1 MIILA
6 SSSQTR
12 AEILR
17 QNGINFTQLNFNFD
31 ESKILKDCSP
41 AAYVWRVALAKK
53 EQILAAK
60 PDITHFLIAD
70 SCVACGGK
78 ILGKAKD
85 EDEARRML
93 NLQSG
98 NEVSVYSALIFV
110 SLQLELTNVSKTAF
124 KFAKFD
130 ERELEIYLKNGEWRG
145 KAGAMSIEGFNKKY
159 VVSQNGNLSTAMGLN
174 VEILKAFS

>member
-60 PDITHFLIAD
+60 PDITNFIIAD
-70 SCVACGGK
+70 SCVACESK

-85 EDEARRML
+85 EDEAWWML

-110 SLQLELTNVSKTAF
+110 SLRLELTNVSKI
-124 KFAKFD
+124 
-130 ERELEIYLKNGEWRG
+130 REIRR
-145 KAGAMSIEGFNKKY
+145 ARAR
-159 VVSQNGNLSTAMGLN
+159 NLS
-174 VEILKAFS
+174 